1 MYIVYQHQ
9 NLINGKRYFGITSQN
24 PERRWGKGG
33 NGYKSTPHFYSAI
46 QKYGWDNFSHTI
58 LYTELTQEQAC
69 EIEKYLIAT
78 YKTQDRQYG
87 YNILEGGQATTIPSE
102 IRDKMSKAMRGNK
115 NGLGHPCSEE
125 KKQKISKAQK
135 GRKLTEDHKKKLS
148 EAAKKRHVPC
158 TQDKKE
164 KLSKS
169 YTNKKPVYCV
179 ETNIVYESVQA
190 CARELSLYA
199 TNVTKVCKGIHKT
212 TGGYHLKYYDSM
224 INA

>member
-58 LYTELTQEQAC
+58 LYTELTQEQAY

-87 YNILEGGQATTIPSE
+87 YNILEGGQATTIPPE

-169 YTNKKPVYCV
+169 YPNKKPVYCV